1 MANEPTYY
9 TPKTEELIGHIVK
22 LADEYPNREAFCK
35 RVGITIHDWGQI
47 IGDKRKTISDV
58 LLDRILSGA
67 DSPLTIRDYSWYK
80 MLGNFKQPD
89 GSFKTRW
96 QQVDIF
102 DQIEH
107 IIYEY
112 TPRILGEPVTFD

>member
-35 RVGITIHDWGQI
+35 RVGITIHDWGAI
-47 IGDKRKTISDV
+47 IGEKRKSISDV

-67 DSPLTIRDYSWYK
+67 DSPLTIRDYPWFK
-80 MLGNFKQPD
+80 NLGNFKVDGKFVTKYQP
-89 GSFKTRW
+89 
-96 QQVDIF
+96 VDIF
-102 DQIEH
+102 DQEET

-112 TPRILGEPVTFD
+112 KPRVLGEPVCF